1 MGRFDIRLLPYLIK
15 TPTANWSPRTTEIRT
30 PTQQQAIM
38 RASLSSVLCLLLS
51 VFCTFLAALLLCA
64 HQVRAATPIYA
75 PPDLARLMEEGLTTN
90 NEIASLEQELA
101 GQKDLIPYAGS
112 LDDPRLGFG
121 AINVPIDTFSF
132 DQEPMTQKVIF
143 LAQKFP
149 WFGKLSLREQKQAT
163 IANRQFWL
171 LHAKR
176 FELARQI
183 AVAYYE
189 LGYVERGLEINEQL
203 SQLVEQLRKVAES
216 RYETGKGIQQDVLE
230 AHVEFTKLI
239 DERLS
244 LERERRTIEDRINA
258 LLNRDQFTPVT
269 PPGRL
274 SYPGLK
280 LDIKALQEES
290 LKHNPQLG
298 VRQAE
303 VDKTAMEIDLAKKEY
318 WPDMDVA
325 ASYGQRQ
332 KDFTGRNLPD
342 FFSVSVTLNI
352 PLWFKTR
359 QDKKLSATQKSHLA
373 ARHSYRNL
381 VQTLPHQVNAQVT
394 DINKFQEN
402 YGVYSDALIPQAQQ
416 WAKSTLAAYQ
426 VGELEFDT
434 MIRAQLQVF
443 RLELQSDKY
452 MYSIY
457 QKRAELEELLGGP
470 VQP

>member
-1 MGRFDIRLLPYLIK
+1 
-15 TPTANWSPRTTEIRT
+15 
-30 PTQQQAIM
+30 
-38 RASLSSVLCLLLS
+38 V
-51 VFCTFLAALLLCA
+51 V
-64 HQVRAATPIYA
+64 
-75 PPDLARLMEEGLTTN
+75 
-90 NEIASLEQELA
+90 
-101 GQKDLIPYAGS
+101 
-112 LDDPRLGFG
+112 
-121 AINVPIDTFSF
+121 
-132 DQEPMTQKVIF
+132 F

-149 WFGKLSLREQKQAT
+149 WFGKLSLREQRQAT

-189 LGYVERGLEINEQL
+189 LGYVERGLEINEHL
-203 SQLVEQLRKVAES
+203 SELVEQLRKVAES
-216 RYETGKGIQQDVLE
+216 RYETGQGIQQDVLE
-230 AHVEFTKLI
+230 AHVELTKLI
-239 DERLS
+239 DERVS
-244 LERERRTIEDRINA
+244 LERERRTLEDRINEM
-258 LLNRDQFTPVT
+258 LNRNQFTAVT

-280 LDIKALQEES
+280 LEVKTLQEES

-303 VDKTAMEIDLAKKEY
+303 VDQAGFEIDLAKKDY
-318 WPDMDVA
+318 WPDMDLA

-342 FFSVSVTLNI
+342 FFSVSVTVNI

-359 QDKKLSATQKSHLA
+359 QDKKLSATQKRQKA
-373 ARHSYRNL
+373 AIHSYRNL
-381 VQTLPHQVNAQVT
+381 AETLPHQVNARVT

-402 YGVYSDALIPQAQQ
+402 YGVYTEALIPQAEQ

-434 MIRAQLQVF
+434 MIRAQLQTL
-443 RLELQSDKY
+443 RLELQSDRY
-452 MYSIY
+452 LYNIY